1 MRKFLSLGLGLALS
15 GTVAMAQT
23 QIRGTVVDEAG
34 EPVIGA
40 SIIVVGTTTGTVTN
54 FDGTFELNAPEGA
67 KQVTISYVGM
77 VSQTMAIRPKMAITL
92 KADSQDLDEVVVVAY
107 GTTSVRER

>member
-15 GTVAMAQT
+15 GTMAMAQT

-54 FDGTFELNAPEGA
+54 FDGTFELNAPQGA

-77 VSQTMAIRPKMAITL
+77 VSQTIAIKPNMAITL
-92 KADSQDLDEVVVVAY
+92 KSDAPD
-107 GTTSVRER
+107 